1 MPWDVFISY
10 ATSDGLPIANAVK
23 VLFER
28 RGINAFLADR
38 DIEVGEPLG
47 IRIRDALEQCNSLIA
62 IFTKGAAKSGW
73 VYNEISLA
81 HEIKKSIFIC
91 KEESA
96 NRTHLPIVVQHLK
109 RINFGSTEELISE
122 IEKRLSLFVDAVRKI
137 EYPILRE
144 GINKIPRIHELY
156 EIAKRYGFL
165 TEEFTRDENL
175 HRLSKSIKI
184 ALAMESEENRS
195 VSIPLSLIYSTLRG
209 ILEDWINKEEVEL
222 PRRYE
227 DAERE
232 TGKALDILTVGVLKM
247 LVDKNFISEMEVP
260 L

>member
-62 IFTKGAAKSGW
+62 IFTKGAAKSEW

-91 KEESA
+91 KEKSA
-96 NRTHLPIVVQHLK
+96 NHTRLPIQVQHLK
-109 RINFGSTEELISE
+109 RINFSSTEELISE
-122 IEKRLSLFVDAVRKI
+122 IEKKLDLFADTVRRI

-144 GINKIPRIHELY
+144 GINKIPGIHELY
-156 EIAKRYGFL
+156 ETAQRYGFL
-165 TEEFTRDENL
+165 TEQFTCDENL
-175 HRLSKSIKI
+175 HKLSKLIKI
-184 ALAMESEENRS
+184 SLAMESDEKRS
-195 VSIPLSLIYSTLRG
+195 VSVSVSLLYSTLRG
-209 ILEDWINKEEVEL
+209 FLKDWIKQEQVEL

-227 DAERE
+227 DAEKE

-247 LVDKNFISEMEVP
+247 MVHKKLISEMKVII
-260 L
+260 